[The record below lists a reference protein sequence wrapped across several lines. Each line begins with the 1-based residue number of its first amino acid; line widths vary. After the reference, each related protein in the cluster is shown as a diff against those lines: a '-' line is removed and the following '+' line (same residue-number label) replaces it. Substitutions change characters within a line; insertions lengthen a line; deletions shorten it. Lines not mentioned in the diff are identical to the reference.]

1 MSDKK
6 EESEPSTL
14 SEAQAEEAVAKAE
27 FEAAKEEAQQ
37 AKPDDGTLRSTT
49 ISDAVTASEAV
60 AATEAA
66 YEAAKEKAKAANKE
80 NLAEFETIRA
90 ELEAKEVASLS
101 DAQAKES
108 AMTDIVCTISE
119 NAGEEGKLYGS
130 VSPADIVENL
140 HSQGFE
146 VEKRDIHIPEAIR
159 YIGEYEVT
167 VSLYAEVLVT
177 VKVIVIAATENE

>member
-1 MSDKK
+1 MISF
-6 EESEPSTL
+6 EHRVVSEYKIKISKVDTLAKSIMNHREPKST
-14 SEAQAEEAVAKAE
+14 
-27 FEAAKEEAQQ
+27 
-37 AKPDDGTLRSTT
+37 
-49 ISDAVTASEAV
+49 
-60 AATEAA
+60 
-66 YEAAKEKAKAANKE
+66 
-80 NLAEFETIRA
+80 
-90 ELEAKEVASLS
+90 EAKEASDLS

-108 AMTDIVCTISE
+108 AMTDIVCTITA

-159 YIGEYEVT
+159 HIGEYEVT

-177 VKVIVIAATENE
+177 VKVIVIAAAENE

>member
-1 MSDKK
+1 MQVILLEKNEKLGD
-6 EESEPSTL
+6 L
-14 SEAQAEEAVAKAE
+14 GDVANVKSGYARNYLIPQG
-27 FEAAKEEAQQ
+27 K
-37 AKPDDGTLRSTT
+37 AKP
-49 ISDAVTASEAV
+49 
-60 AATEAA
+60 
-66 YEAAKEKAKAANKE
+66 ANKE
-80 NLAEFETIRA
+80 NLAAFETIRA
-90 ELEAKEVASLS
+90 ELEEKAATALS

-108 AMTDIVCTISE
+108 AMTDIVCTISA

-140 HSQGFE
+140 HSQDIE

-159 YIGEYEVT
+159 HIGEYEIT

>member
-1 MSDKK
+1 MQVILLEKNEKLGNLGD
-6 EESEPSTL
+6 
-14 SEAQAEEAVAKAE
+14 VANVKSGYARNYLIPQG
-27 FEAAKEEAQQ
+27 K
-37 AKPDDGTLRSTT
+37 AKP
-49 ISDAVTASEAV
+49 
-60 AATEAA
+60 
-66 YEAAKEKAKAANKE
+66 ANKE
-80 NLAEFETIRA
+80 NLAVFETIRA
-90 ELEAKEVASLS
+90 ELEAKEAAALS
-101 DAQAKES
+101 DAQTKES
-108 AMTDIVCTISE
+108 AMTDIVCTISA

-159 YIGEYEVT
+159 HIGEYEVT